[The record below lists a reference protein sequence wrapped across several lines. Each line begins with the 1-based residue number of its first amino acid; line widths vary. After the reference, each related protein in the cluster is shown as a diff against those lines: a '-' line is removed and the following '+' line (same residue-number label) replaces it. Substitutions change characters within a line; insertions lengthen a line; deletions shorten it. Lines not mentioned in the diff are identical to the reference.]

1 MSEGVQL
8 FFSIA
13 AAILV
18 MVISMIYMDNL
29 FRERKEWVS
38 KPVYFGFY
46 IAVSAFFWLVKGPFD
61 TWIFFLLS
69 SLIQYLLYT
78 FIYEAKMIS
87 KLFAAFSL
95 LVFGMLSEV
104 AAMGL
109 LAMLQVLLHG
119 EFDLAVISLYGEFL
133 AKPIF
138 FLFMLSCI
146 LIVKRDTHGANLK
159 NYLCLLTVLLI
170 SIVVII
176 ALVIDADGAV
186 NISTS
191 VGVAMLGI
199 LVINFIVYYL
209 LNNIILANEIRQR
222 QAHMETQFLFQEKK
236 YEQTS
241 LSFKS
246 ISGLIHD
253 TNKHLLYLR
262 ECALQKDFEESVRY
276 IDTAL
281 DRLSSSYKRI
291 NTGFLVIDALV
302 SNAMNVAES
311 NHIQFK
317 TDIRIDKDQIHIE
330 RYDLSVALGNLLDNA
345 VEACMKISLAEDRY
359 IHVGIFTSDNALVI
373 NIVNS
378 VLGGSF
384 RKELSTDKQDKV
396 RHGYGL
402 GNVERIAEKYGGS
415 FVAERGDSEFEATVV
430 LLLM

>member
-1 MSEGVQL
+1 MSEGLQL

-13 AAILV
+13 AAVFV
-18 MVISMIYMDNL
+18 MLIAMIHMDNL
-29 FRERKEWVS
+29 FREKKEWVS

-46 IAVSAFFWLVKGPFD
+46 IAVSVLFWFVKGPFD
-61 TWIFFLLS
+61 SWVIYLLS
-69 SLIQYLLYT
+69 SLAEFLIYT
-78 FIYEAKMIS
+78 FIYEAKPIS
-87 KLFAAFSL
+87 KIFAAVSL
-95 LVFGMLSEV
+95 LVFGMISEV

-109 LAMLQVLLHG
+109 LTMLQALMHE
-119 EFDLAVISLYGEFL
+119 EFALVSISLYGEFL
-133 AKPIF
+133 AKPIC
-138 FLFMLSCI
+138 FLFVLGCA

-159 NYLCLLTVLLI
+159 NYLCLLAVLLI
-170 SIVVII
+170 SIIVIV
-176 ALVIDADGAV
+176 ALVIDTGGAV
-186 NISTS
+186 NISAST
-191 VGVAMLGI
+191 GVAMLGI
-199 LVINFIVYYL
+199 LAINFIVYYL

-222 QAHMETQFLFQEKK
+222 QTHMETQFLFQEKK

-246 ISGLIHD
+246 ISGIIHD

-262 ECALQKDFEESVRY
+262 ECALQKDFEEAVRY
-276 IDTAL
+276 IDIAL

-302 SNAMNVAES
+302 SNAMNMAES
-311 NHIQFK
+311 NHIRFK

-345 VEACMKISLAEDRY
+345 VEACMKIGLAEDRY

-378 VLGGSF
+378 VLSGSLK
-384 RKELSTDKQDKV
+384 KELSTEKPDKV

-415 FVAERGDSEFEATVV
+415 FVTEKGGSAFEATIV
-430 LLLM
+430 LPLT